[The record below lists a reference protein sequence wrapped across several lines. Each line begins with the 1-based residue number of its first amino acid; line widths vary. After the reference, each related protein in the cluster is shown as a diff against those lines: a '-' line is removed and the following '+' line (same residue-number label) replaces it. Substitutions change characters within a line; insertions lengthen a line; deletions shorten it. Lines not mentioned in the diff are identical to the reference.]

1 MEKKERDALAD
12 RRNRLRRDAD
22 MQRRLSD
29 VEELARANRRELDL
43 QFSRMAEIQ
52 VELDKLKKRQKR
64 SD

>member
-1 MEKKERDALAD
+1 MAKKERDALAD

-22 MQRRLSD
+22 MQQRLSD

-43 QFSRMAEIQ
+43 QFSRMAEMQ
-52 VELDKLKKRQKR
+52 VEIDKLKKRQKR